1 MAVRDIL
8 RFGDETLRSP
18 SAEVVK
24 FDAELW
30 ALLDDMY
37 ETMCAADGVG
47 LAAPQI
53 GVLKRVV
60 VIDTGD
66 EHGRIELVNP
76 VILSMRGKQFEPEGC
91 LSYPGKLGVV
101 KRPARV
107 KVRAFNRYGKIVVY
121 RGAELL
127 ARAFCHEID
136 HLNGILY
143 KDKVIEWV
151 EEDDE

>member
-8 RFGDETLRSP
+8 LFGDETLRKP
-18 SAEVVK
+18 SAEVGK

-30 ALLDDMY
+30 ELLDDMY

-60 VIDTGD
+60 VIDVGD
-66 EHGRIELVNP
+66 ENGRIELINP
-76 VILSMRGKQFEPEGC
+76 VILSMRGKQTEPEGC

-107 KVRAFNRYGKIVVY
+107 KVRAMNRYGKTVEY
-121 RGAELL
+121 KGSELL

>member
-18 SAEVVK
+18 SAEVEK